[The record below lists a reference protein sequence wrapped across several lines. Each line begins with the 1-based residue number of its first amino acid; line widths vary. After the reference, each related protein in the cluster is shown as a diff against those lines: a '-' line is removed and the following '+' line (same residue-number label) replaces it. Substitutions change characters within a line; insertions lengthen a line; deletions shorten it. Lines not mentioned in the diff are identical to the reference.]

1 MTTQKGGVPKGTVNN
16 LEGANQYAPG
26 KGLGE
31 KNSRLYLRL
40 SESDKR
46 KLKAAAQKKGMTL
59 TSWLLEIA
67 LKAAQ

>member
-16 LEGANQYAPG
+16 LEGANQYAPR

-46 KLKAAAQKKGMTL
+46 KLKAAAKKKGMTL

-67 LKAAQ
+67 LEAAQ

>member
-1 MTTQKGGVPKGTVNN
+1 LP
-16 LEGANQYAPG
+16 APG

-31 KNSRLYLRL
+31 KNSRIYLRL

-67 LKAAQ
+67 LEAAE